1 MNARQLLIGTSLVV
15 MLLASGCDRLDMYDQ
30 PRYDPLAASNFFADG
45 RSARPQVEGTIARG
59 HLDADIPLVT
69 GKESGQFVSQ
79 IPEGVWQK
87 LYDRDPRRF
96 HKPLDQVKPQ
106 ELRLALLERGEERY
120 NIYCSVCHSRLG
132 DGNGMIVRRGFRK
145 PPSFHIERLRN
156 APDGHFFDVV
166 TRGIGAMPSYASR
179 IAVIDRWAIVAYI
192 RALQLSENAHIDDVP
207 EKRRSEL
214 LKQTP
219 VSAAAQ
225 GSGSSAPDSQ
235 KSIPG
240 IPRSRRPSHERACR
254 SGILPAHCRATRGNR
269 RHSGRGG
276 LPGRLYAD
284 ARPVLSG
291 VPDRLHVL
299 AGHVAGMPR
308 PGHVAW
314 IERRRLGTIDPPRAG
329 IRLSNFAADGC
340 VVHASVAGRRA
351 HVSLDRSRVCAPP

>member
-1 MNARQLLIGTSLVV
+1 MSARQLGIWTLLVV
-15 MLLASGCDRLDMYDQ
+15 VLLASGCDRLDMYDQ

-59 HLDADIPLVT
+59 HLNADVPLQTGKFQT

-96 HKPLDQVKPQ
+96 NKPLSEVKPP
-106 ELRLALLERGEERY
+106 ELRLALLERGQERY

-156 APDGHFFDVV
+156 APDGHFFDVI

-179 IAVIDRWAIVAYI
+179 IAVVDRWAIVAYI
-192 RALQLSENAHIDDVP
+192 RALQLSENAGIDDVP
-207 EKRRSEL
+207 EAERSEL

-225 GSGSSAPDSQ
+225 GATAPNSTPQ
-235 KSIPG
+235 TPEAKP
-240 IPRSRRPSHERACR
+240 
-254 SGILPAHCRATRGNR
+254 
-269 RHSGRGG
+269 
-276 LPGRLYAD
+276 
-284 ARPVLSG
+284 
-291 VPDRLHVL
+291 
-299 AGHVAGMPR
+299 
-308 PGHVAW
+308 
-314 IERRRLGTIDPPRAG
+314 
-329 IRLSNFAADGC
+329 
-340 VVHASVAGRRA
+340 
-351 HVSLDRSRVCAPP
+351 